1 MNKVYGFV
9 AMTVMALIALCVMP
23 APTASASS
31 IRFGKDRE
39 AVYKESAFFKA
50 GTGIV
55 EGRFEGPKVPGFLEY
70 YGYNAFEENNKQ
82 ACLLK
87 EDGSFRLEIPLEY
100 PVFTYFVDENNRS
113 FYFYLEPGKTVQ
125 MTVGPD
131 GKAQYAEGTPC
142 ANL

>member
-70 YGYNAFEENNKQ
+70 YG
-82 ACLLK
+82 
-87 EDGSFRLEIPLEY
+87 
-100 PVFTYFVDENNRS
+100 
-113 FYFYLEPGKTVQ
+113 
-125 MTVGPD
+125 
-131 GKAQYAEGTPC
+131 
-142 ANL
+142 